1 MPMSFDR
8 LVLPLL
14 FLAAISLALGVF
26 LPVVEVRNL
35 AIFANR
41 FSIMEAAW
49 QLLVDDQYL
58 LGVVIIVFSVVFPLG
73 KIIAAGMLWL
83 RYRNTGETPLKWI
96 GRLEFLGRWSCA
108 DVLIVAMAIVVA
120 KASGIAGASMEIG
133 LWFFAASI
141 PLTAWAVHLIKRD
154 SSP

>member
-1 MPMSFDR
+1 MKNRFI
-8 LVLPLL
+8 LPLL
-14 FLAAISLALGVF
+14 VLSAFALALGVF

-35 AIFANR
+35 AIFSSR
-41 FSIMEAAW
+41 FSIIEAAG
-49 QLLVDDQYL
+49 QLLVDEEYL

-73 KIIAAGMLWL
+73 KILAAGMLWL
-83 RYRNTGETPLKWI
+83 RFTNAGETPTKWI

-108 DVLIVAMAIVVA
+108 DVLIVAMAIVVT

-141 PLTAWAVHLIKRD
+141 PLTAWAVHLIKK
-154 SSP
+154 SGES